1 MSRLIHVLALAF
13 AASNLAQAAGPVV
26 RRANSVERIVRFE
39 FVVVNKLDRPQE
51 ISVRLPLP
59 EANARQEVLW
69 VYPQP
74 GYERIVDDEFGN
86 RIALYADKDMAP
98 GEVRRHGW
106 MAAVRT
112 FAAVWEP
119 SADVAPLGQEDR
131 ARYLE
136 DRPNYQM
143 TSPVIAAL
151 RDSLTRAEMK
161 DAEKVAAVFNYL
173 VENFKYVRD
182 DKWDPAPE
190 VLQRKTGS
198 CSEYTF
204 SFIAM
209 MRACGIPCRY
219 TGGLV
224 LNGERKTK
232 YDEKIHEDAVFHRWA
247 EVYLK
252 DYGWFPVDGSRAGG
266 DVRRFGNYLNDYGRL
281 PSGVLQLYSGDGGE
295 DSYVGWDYTSYAKG
309 AGKGSVGADAVCYW
323 IEAPAD
329 QLKPAVEEVEAALAA
344 KMPAEKLAALTKN
357 LLSREVLFL
366 LADRLDR
373 ARLANLVEELRAAH
387 HPAAVYF
394 AVYADKL
401 GVALPSFLTFPNLV
415 DEGLR
420 GEIMKHRK
428 GGAWNWSSFEHWWRK
443 ARTETTFA
451 EPRQAFILNAKTL
464 DLN

>member
-1 MSRLIHVLALAF
+1 MSSLVNVLAYTLVIG
-13 AASNLAQAAGPVV
+13 NMAQAAGPVV

-59 EANARQEVLW
+59 QVNDRQEVLW

-86 RIALYADKDMAP
+86 RIALYTDKDMAP

-112 FAAVWEP
+112 YAAVWEP
-119 SADVAPLGQEDR
+119 SAEVTPLGQEDR

-143 TSPVIAAL
+143 KSPVIAAL
-151 RDSLTRAEMK
+151 RDKLTRPEMK

-182 DKWDPAPE
+182 SKWDPAPE

-204 SFIAM
+204 SFISM

-219 TGGLV
+219 TGALV

-252 DYGWFPVDGSRAGG
+252 EYGWYPVDGSRAGG
-266 DVRRFGNYLNDYGRL
+266 DVRRFGNYLNNIGRL
-281 PSGVLQLYSGDGGE
+281 PAGVLQLYSGDGGE
-295 DSYVGWDYTSYAKG
+295 DSYLGWDYTSCAKG
-309 AGKGSVGADAVCYW
+309 TGKGSVGADAVCFW
-323 IEAPAD
+323 IEAPGD
-329 QLKPAVEEVEAALAA
+329 KLRPAVEEVEAALAA
-344 KMPAEKLAALTKN
+344 NMPAEKLAALTKS

-373 ARLANLVEELRAAH
+373 ARLALFVEELLAAH

-394 AVYADKL
+394 AVYGDKL
-401 GVALPSFLTFPNLV
+401 GVALPSFLSFPNLT
-415 DEGLR
+415 DDTLR
-420 GEIMKHRK
+420 AEIIKHRTA
-428 GGAWNWSSFEHWWRK
+428 GTWNWSSFEHWWRK

-451 EPRQAFILNAKTL
+451 EPRNAFVLNAKAL